1 MPELEFDGMIENEE
15 DNEELFYGCY
25 TRDDRKGHE
34 IPFSKV
40 KKALTLACMS
50 KLAYRNYYIAKILVN
65 KCPNVPAGQS
75 TISRIHNRRTDTQGF
90 IVEYQSY
97 VSVTFR
103 GSSSLNDWINNF
115 KIRPITDNGVNF
127 HKGFYESLNSVYG
140 SIKQRLRSPMSRGKT
155 IYITGHSLGGA
166 LATILT
172 YRLAVDNPQYRTQL
186 KLYSFGAPPAGT
198 IGLTGRFKKYGIES
212 FSVTVIGDYFSYERC
227 FAYKVLHSSPLKYV
241 KPNTVYLPHKGP
253 ISTLLAHL
261 ISVYISQLK
270 SIQTLNN
277 YNKEYQQNLLL
288 EY

>member
-1 MPELEFDGMIENEE
+1 MPELKFDEMIENEE

-25 TRDDRKGHE
+25 TRDDRKGHK

-40 KKALTLACMS
+40 KKALTLMCMS
-50 KLAYRNYYIAKILVN
+50 RLSFSNYSIAKLRVN
-65 KCPNVPAGQS
+65 KCPNVPAGRS
-75 TISRIHNRRTDTQGF
+75 TIRRIRNRRTDTQGF

-115 KIRPITDNGVNF
+115 KIRSITVNGINF
-127 HKGFYESLNSVYG
+127 HKGFYESVNSVYG

-172 YRLAVDNPQYRTQL
+172 YRLAVDYPQYRTQL
-186 KLYSFGAPPAGT
+186 KLYSFGAPPAAT
-198 IGLTGRFKKYGIES
+198 IGLTRRLKKYGIES
-212 FSVTVIGDYFSYERC
+212 LSVTVIGDFVSYERC
-227 FAYKVLHSSPLKYV
+227 FVYKVLHSSPRKYV

-253 ISTLLAHL
+253 TSTLFAHSM
-261 ISVYISQLK
+261 SVYISQLK

-277 YNKEYQQNLLL
+277 YNKEYQRNLLL